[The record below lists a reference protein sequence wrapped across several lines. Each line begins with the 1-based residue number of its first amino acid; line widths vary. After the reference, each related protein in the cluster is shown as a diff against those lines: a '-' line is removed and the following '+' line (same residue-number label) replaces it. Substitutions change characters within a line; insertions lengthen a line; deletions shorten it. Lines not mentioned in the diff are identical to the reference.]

1 MNTQQIIKIAVTVV
15 VALVLLKIVS
25 GILLPVTVPL
35 IVLVVKIFRVLL
47 AVAAILLILKFLGVG
62 LKK

>member
-25 GILLPVTVPL
+25 GILLAVTVPL

-62 LKK
+62 LQK

>member
-25 GILLPVTVPL
+25 GILLAVTVPL

>member
-1 MNTQQIIKIAVTVV
+1 MNIQQIIKIAVTVV

-25 GILLPVTVPL
+25 GILLAVTVPL
-35 IVLVVKIFRVLL
+35 IVLVVKLFRVLL

>member
-1 MNTQQIIKIAVTVV
+1 MNIQQIIKIAVTVV

-25 GILLPVTVPL
+25 GILLAVTVPL

-62 LKK
+62 LNK

>member
-1 MNTQQIIKIAVTVV
+1 MNIQQIIKIAVTVV

-25 GILLPVTVPL
+25 GVLLAVTVPL